1 MIDTRNQKLKAL
13 IGELEKI
20 RGRHTELVTVLV
32 PAGYGLNNVVNQLR
46 QEQGTAQNIKSKT
59 VRKNVSAALEKVL
72 QHLRL
77 YKDTPANGLA
87 VFCGNVS
94 QQEGVSDL
102 ELWAI
107 EPPEPL
113 KTRIYRCDQV
123 FLVDALKDMVREK
136 EVYGLLMVD
145 KSEADIGVLQGK
157 RVTLLKHMES
167 MVPGKT
173 KAGGQS
179 AARFSR
185 VREGLLHDFMKKVGE
200 VATSQFKDMRDLK
213 GIIIGG
219 SGPIKEMFAEG
230 DFLAHDLKNMVLGI
244 VPTAYMGEHGL
255 HELVERSED
264 VIKEA
269 SVVREGKILE
279 TFFDHFAKDT
289 GLATYGLRE
298 VVEAMK
304 AGNMELLLISEDFN
318 YIRVHY
324 ECSCGHQQD
333 DVIHR
338 DDLKSRECP
347 NCHGNMEP
355 VAEKDLMDELVKMA
369 EQMGTDVE
377 VISSHTRRGQQLK
390 EMGGVAGILRFKQ

>member
-1 MIDTRNQKLKAL
+1 MDAKNQKLKAL
-13 IGELEKI
+13 IAELENI

-32 PAGYGLNNVVNQLR
+32 PAGYNLNNVVNQLR

-59 VRKNVSAALEKVL
+59 VKKNVSSALEKVL

-77 YKDTPANGLA
+77 YKQTPENGLA

-94 QQEGVSDL
+94 QQEGVSDI

-123 FLVDALKDMVREK
+123 FLLDALKDMVRER

-145 KSEADIGVLQGK
+145 KSEADIGILKGK
-157 RVTLLKHMES
+157 KVKLLKHMES

-179 AARFSR
+179 AARFAR
-185 VREGLLHDFMKKVGE
+185 VREGLLNDFMKKVGE
-200 VATSQFKDMRDLK
+200 VASAQFKDMRDLK

-230 DFLAHDLKNMVLGI
+230 DFLAHDLKGIVLGI

-279 TFFDHFAKDT
+279 RFFDHFAKDT
-289 GLATYGLRE
+289 GLATYGLKE
-298 VVEAMK
+298 SVEALK

-318 YIRVHY
+318 MINAHY
-324 ECSCGHQQD
+324 KCSCGHEE
-333 DVIHR
+333 DVVLHR
-338 DDLKSRECP
+338 EELKGKECP
-347 NCHGNMEP
+347 KCKGNMEP
-355 VAEKDLMDELVKMA
+355 VAEKDLMDEVVKMA
-369 EQMGTDVE
+369 EQMGTEVE
-377 VISSHTRRGQQLK
+377 VISSDTRKGQQLK
-390 EMGGVAGILRFKQ
+390 EMGGIAGILRFKQ